1 MDIRKQV
8 GRNLRRLRL
17 KCGLSQEGL
26 AFEANIARNYMS
38 GLERGVRNPTVLILD
53 RLARVLK
60 VSISDIVAIS
70 SGRDAPLKNLPR
82 GRHAKVMARKRQPPP
97 RVRPRQ

>member
-17 KCGLSQEGL
+17 ECGLSQEAL
-26 AFEANIARNYMS
+26 ALEAKVARNYMS

-60 VSISDIVAIS
+60 VSISDIVAAS
-70 SGRDAPLKNLPR
+70 SGRDPSPKNLPR
-82 GRHAKVMARKRQPPP
+82 GRHVTRTTHKR
-97 RVRPRQ
+97 

>member
-17 KCGLSQEGL
+17 ECGLSQEAL

-53 RLARVLK
+53 RLARVLN
-60 VSISDIVAIS
+60 VSVSDVVAAS
-70 SGRDAPLKNLPR
+70 PARELSPKNLPR
-82 GRHAKVMARKRQPPP
+82 GRNVKRAGRRGQ
-97 RVRPRQ
+97 RA

>member
-1 MDIRKQV
+1 MDIRVQV

-17 KCGLSQEGL
+17 EHGLSQEAL
-26 AFEANIARNYMS
+26 AFEADIARNYMS

-70 SGRDAPLKNLPR
+70 SGRDASPKNLPR
-82 GRHAKVMARKRQPPP
+82 GRHVRPTGRKR
-97 RVRPRQ
+97 

>member
-17 KCGLSQEGL
+17 ECGLSQEAL
-26 AFEANIARNYMS
+26 AFEAKIARNYMS

-53 RLARVLK
+53 RLARVFK
-60 VSISDIVAIS
+60 VSVSDIVATS
-70 SGRDAPLKNLPR
+70 SGRELSPKNLPR
-82 GRHAKVMARKRQPPP
+82 GRHAKLTARKR
-97 RVRPRQ
+97 

>member
-17 KCGLSQEGL
+17 ECGLSQEAL
-26 AFEANIARNYMS
+26 AFEADIARNYMS

-60 VSISDIVAIS
+60 VSVSEIVTES
-70 SGRDAPLKNLPR
+70 SERELPKNLPR
-82 GRHAKVMARKRQPPP
+82 GRHVMITGRKR
-97 RVRPRQ
+97 R

>member
-17 KCGLSQEGL
+17 ECGLSQEAL

-60 VSISDIVAIS
+60 VSVSDIVSIS
-70 SGRDAPLKNLPR
+70 SGRDSSPKNLPR
-82 GRHAKVMARKRQPPP
+82 GRHVTRTAHKR
-97 RVRPRQ
+97 

>member
-17 KCGLSQEGL
+17 ERGLSQEAL
-26 AFEANIARNYMS
+26 ALEAEIARNYMS

-53 RLARVLK
+53 RLAHVLG

-70 SGRDAPLKNLPR
+70 PGRDAAPKNLPR
-82 GRHAKVMARKRQPPP
+82 GRPARVTTRKR
-97 RVRPRQ
+97 R